1 MEALERGL
9 AFRAAG
15 RLLEALPFLQA
26 ATREDPAD
34 GAAWYWWAVTQDN
47 LGMEGTAV
55 PAYREAL
62 RLGCPQK
69 REAQA
74 YLASSL
80 QKTWRP
86 QEALPF
92 IEEAARARPEVALF
106 HFIHGNIL
114 ADLGRWDDA
123 EAAYQ
128 RALHRDSKQPVVWG
142 GLGHLLGRLGR
153 YDEARE
159 AYAAAVREGADC

>member
-9 AFRAAG
+9 ALRAAG
-15 RLLEALPFLQA
+15 RPLEALPFLQA

-69 REAQA
+69 PAAQA

-80 QKTWRP
+80 QKTWRS

-92 IEEAARARPEVALF
+92 IEEAVRAEPDVALF
-106 HFIHGNIL
+106 HFIHGNVL
-114 ADLGRWDDA
+114 ADRGRWDDA

-128 RALHRDSKQPVVWG
+128 RALHRDSKQAFVWRR
-142 GLGHLLGRLGR
+142 LGHLLGRLGR
-153 YDEARE
+153 FDEARE
-159 AYAAAVREGADC
+159 AYAAAFREGADF